1 MQRIRL
7 PERAEWRAEAE
18 ALGFRFHTI
27 DGEPYWVDDG
37 AWTFTLRQVEDD
49 IEAAS
54 AELHALAMDLVA
66 EAVRSES
73 MMARLG
79 IPEAYR
85 DWIAQSWA
93 RGDRHLY
100 GRMDLAY
107 TGHGPAKLLEFNY
120 DTPTSLYE
128 SAYFQWLW
136 LEARIARSELPA
148 GADQYNA
155 IQDRLIEA
163 FGLLQGGLRQPLYLS
178 SVRDHVE
185 DRGTVL
191 YVRDCAVHAG
201 IDCRILDLE
210 DIGLSVDG
218 RFTDTDDYVIES
230 LFKLYPWE
238 DMFADRYGS
247 ALPGSGLIAFEP
259 PWKALL
265 SNKAVLP
272 LLWERHP
279 GHPNLLEAHLDDGS
293 ALPPGWV
300 RKPIHSREGANV
312 ELVLPDGSAAA
323 EPGPYAGPAIRQ
335 AYAPLAAVEL
345 DGEGFHAVIG
355 AWVIGDTPAGMGIRE
370 DRGLITRDRARFV
383 PHVILD

>member
-1 MQRIRL
+1 MRRLSL
-7 PERAEWRAEAE
+7 PERPEWRAEAE

-27 DGEPYWVDDG
+27 GGEPYWVDDG
-37 AWTFTLRQVEDD
+37 AWQFTLRQVEDD
-49 IEAAS
+49 LEAAT
-54 AELHALAMDLVA
+54 AELHAMAMDLVA
-66 EAVRSES
+66 EVVRSEAL
-73 MMARLG
+73 MAKLA

-85 DWIAQSWA
+85 DWIAASWT

-107 TGHGPAKLLEFNY
+107 TGTGPAKLLEFNY

-136 LEARIARSELPA
+136 LEARIARGDLPA
-148 GADQYNA
+148 GADQCNA

-163 FGLLQGGLRQPLYLS
+163 FGLLRGELREPLYLT
-178 SVRDHVE
+178 SVRDHLE

-191 YVRDCAVHAG
+191 YVRDCATQAG
-201 IDCRILDLE
+201 IDCRIIDLE

-218 RFTDTDDYVIES
+218 RYTDTDDYVIES

-238 DMFADRYGS
+238 DLFAERYGS
-247 ALPGSGLIAFEP
+247 ALPGSGLTAFEP

-265 SNKAVLP
+265 SNKGVLP
-272 LLWERHP
+272 LLWERHR
-279 GHPNLLEAHLDDGS
+279 GHPNLLEAHFDEGA
-293 ALPPGWV
+293 ALAPGWV

-312 ELVLPDGSAAA
+312 ELILPDGGTAA

-335 AYAPLAAVEL
+335 AWTPLATADL
-345 DGEGFHAVIG
+345 DGERFHAVIG

-370 DRGLITRDRARFV
+370 DRGLITRDSARFL
-383 PHVILD
+383 PHVIVD

>member
-1 MQRIRL
+1 MRRITL
-7 PERAEWRAEAE
+7 PERPEWRAEAE

-27 DGEPYWVDDG
+27 AGEPYWVDDG
-37 AWTFTLRQVEDD
+37 AWVFTLKQVEDD
-49 IEAAS
+49 LEAAS
-54 AELHALAMDLVA
+54 AELHAMAMDLAA
-66 EAVRSES
+66 EAVKSEAL
-73 MMARLG
+73 MDRLG
-79 IPEAYR
+79 IPEPYR
-85 DWIAQSWA
+85 DWIAQSWS

-136 LEARIARSELPA
+136 LEARIARGELPA

-155 IQDRLIEA
+155 IQDRLVEA
-163 FGLLQGGLRQPLYLS
+163 FGLLKGTLREPLYLT
-178 SVRDHVE
+178 SVRDHAE

-191 YVRDCAVHAG
+191 YVRDCAAQAG
-201 IDCRILDLE
+201 LDCRVLDLQ

-279 GHPNLLEAHLDDGS
+279 GHPNLLEAHVDDGV

-300 RKPIHSREGANV
+300 RKPVHSREGANV
-312 ELVLPDGSAAA
+312 ELILPDGVAAA
-323 EPGPYAGPAIRQ
+323 EPGPYVGPAIRQ
-335 AYAPLAAVEL
+335 AWTPLAEAEVG
-345 DGEGFHAVIG
+345 GERFHAVIG
-355 AWVIGDTPAGMGIRE
+355 AWIIGDTPAGMGIRE
-370 DRGLITRDRARFV
+370 DRGLITRDSARFL